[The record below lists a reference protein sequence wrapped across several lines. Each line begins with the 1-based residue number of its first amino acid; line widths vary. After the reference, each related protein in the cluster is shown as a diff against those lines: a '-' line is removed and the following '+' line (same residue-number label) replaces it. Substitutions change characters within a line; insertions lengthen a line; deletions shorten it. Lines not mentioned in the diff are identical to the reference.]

1 MRKEKDARIEAV
13 QNAAHVYAE
22 AQNRGVD
29 QELWDKF
36 GSAPLKVEGGSYVP
50 FPEKPKAIDCS
61 NMPEGATHVLEGS
74 PLSPGPVFCR
84 KDADGEWRWWSDTR
98 AMWFIVKTN
107 EDFYVR
113 LLELPVG
120 RTVDSALDVQIGGKH
135 YKSYA
140 IQPVEFIHKNKIPYI
155 EGCAIKYL
163 CRWREKGG
171 IEDLKKVKH
180 YIDLLIEM
188 ENKHE
193 K

>member
-1 MRKEKDARIEAV
+1 MKKKTMSDLDPRIEALE
-13 QNAAHVYAE
+13 NAGRVYTE

-36 GSAPLKVEGGSYVP
+36 GSAPLKVSGGSYVP
-50 FPEKPKAIDCS
+50 FPEKYTDVVS
-61 NMPEGATHVLEGS
+61 
-74 PLSPGPVFCR
+74 
-84 KDADGEWRWWSDTR
+84 DGGLDPR
-98 AMWFIVKTN
+98 N
-107 EDFYVR
+107 
-113 LLELPVG
+113 
-120 RTVDSALDVQIGGKH
+120 SALDVQIGGGH

-188 ENKHE
+188 EP
-193 K
+193 

>member
-1 MRKEKDARIEAV
+1 MKKKTMSDLDPRIEALE
-13 QNAAHVYAE
+13 NAGRVYTE

-50 FPEKPKAIDCS
+50 FPEKYTDVVS
-61 NMPEGATHVLEGS
+61 
-74 PLSPGPVFCR
+74 
-84 KDADGEWRWWSDTR
+84 DGGLDPR
-98 AMWFIVKTN
+98 N
-107 EDFYVR
+107 
-113 LLELPVG
+113 
-120 RTVDSALDVQIGGKH
+120 SALDVQIGGQH

-188 ENKHE
+188 EP
-193 K
+193 

>member
-1 MRKEKDARIEAV
+1 VKKENDSDPRVGALE
-13 QNAAHVYAE
+13 NAGRVYTE

-29 QELWDKF
+29 QEMWDRYMK
-36 GSAPLKVEGGSYVP
+36 SKYSDVVSDGGLDP
-50 FPEKPKAIDCS
+50 R
-61 NMPEGATHVLEGS
+61 N
-74 PLSPGPVFCR
+74 
-84 KDADGEWRWWSDTR
+84 
-98 AMWFIVKTN
+98 
-107 EDFYVR
+107 
-113 LLELPVG
+113 
-120 RTVDSALDVQIGGKH
+120 SALDVQIGGGH

-188 ENKHE
+188 EQQP
-193 K
+193 

>member
-1 MRKEKDARIEAV
+1 MKKENDSDPRVGALE
-13 QNAAHVYAE
+13 NAGRVYTE

-29 QELWDKF
+29 QELWDRYMK
-36 GSAPLKVEGGSYVP
+36 SKYSDIVSDGGLDP
-50 FPEKPKAIDCS
+50 R
-61 NMPEGATHVLEGS
+61 N
-74 PLSPGPVFCR
+74 
-84 KDADGEWRWWSDTR
+84 
-98 AMWFIVKTN
+98 
-107 EDFYVR
+107 
-113 LLELPVG
+113 
-120 RTVDSALDVQIGGKH
+120 SALDVQIGGGH

-188 ENKHE
+188 EQQL
-193 K
+193 

>member
-1 MRKEKDARIEAV
+1 MKKTMSDLDPRIEALE
-13 QNAAHVYAE
+13 NAGRVYTE

-50 FPEKPKAIDCS
+50 FPEKYTDVVS
-61 NMPEGATHVLEGS
+61 
-74 PLSPGPVFCR
+74 
-84 KDADGEWRWWSDTR
+84 DGGLDPR
-98 AMWFIVKTN
+98 N
-107 EDFYVR
+107 
-113 LLELPVG
+113 
-120 RTVDSALDVQIGGKH
+120 SALDVQIGGGH

-171 IEDLKKVKH
+171 IEDLKKARH
-180 YIDLLIEM
+180 YIELLIDLEG
-188 ENKHE
+188 HTQ
-193 K
+193 

>member
-1 MRKEKDARIEAV
+1 MKKKTMSDLDPRIEALE
-13 QNAAHVYAE
+13 NAGRVYTE

-36 GSAPLKVEGGSYVP
+36 GSAPLKVSGGSYVP
-50 FPEKPKAIDCS
+50 FPEKYTDVVS
-61 NMPEGATHVLEGS
+61 
-74 PLSPGPVFCR
+74 
-84 KDADGEWRWWSDTR
+84 DGGLDPR
-98 AMWFIVKTN
+98 N
-107 EDFYVR
+107 
-113 LLELPVG
+113 
-120 RTVDSALDVQIGGKH
+120 SALDVQIGGQH

-188 ENKHE
+188 EP
-193 K
+193 

>member
-1 MRKEKDARIEAV
+1 MKKTMSDLDPRIDALE
-13 QNAAHVYAE
+13 NAGRVYTE

-50 FPEKPKAIDCS
+50 FPEKYTDVVS
-61 NMPEGATHVLEGS
+61 
-74 PLSPGPVFCR
+74 
-84 KDADGEWRWWSDTR
+84 DGGLDPR
-98 AMWFIVKTN
+98 N
-107 EDFYVR
+107 
-113 LLELPVG
+113 
-120 RTVDSALDVQIGGKH
+120 SALDVQIGGGH

-188 ENKHE
+188 EQQP
-193 K
+193 

>member
-1 MRKEKDARIEAV
+1 MKKENDSDLRIEALE
-13 QNAAHVYAE
+13 NAGRVYTE

-50 FPEKPKAIDCS
+50 FPEKTEQRD
-61 NMPEGATHVLEGS
+61 
-74 PLSPGPVFCR
+74 R
-84 KDADGEWRWWSDTR
+84 DAQACMDMVNAANR
-98 AMWFIVKTN
+98 
-107 EDFYVR
+107 
-113 LLELPVG
+113 
-120 RTVDSALDVQIGGKH
+120 ALDVQIGGGH

-188 ENKHE
+188 ETKL
-193 K
+193 

>member
-1 MRKEKDARIEAV
+1 MKKENDSDPRIEALE
-13 QNAAHVYAE
+13 NAGRVYTE

-50 FPEKPKAIDCS
+50 FPEKYTDVVS
-61 NMPEGATHVLEGS
+61 
-74 PLSPGPVFCR
+74 
-84 KDADGEWRWWSDTR
+84 DGGLDPR
-98 AMWFIVKTN
+98 N
-107 EDFYVR
+107 
-113 LLELPVG
+113 
-120 RTVDSALDVQIGGKH
+120 SALDVQIGGGH

-188 ENKHE
+188 ESKL
-193 K
+193 

>member
-1 MRKEKDARIEAV
+1 M
-13 QNAAHVYAE
+13 NAGE
-22 AQNRGVD
+22 
-29 QELWDKF
+29 
-36 GSAPLKVEGGSYVP
+36 
-50 FPEKPKAIDCS
+50 IDCS
-61 NMPEGATHVLEGS
+61 NMPEGATHWCAGD
-74 PLSPGPVFCR
+74 GNPVKNYWYKYD
-84 KDADGEWRWWSDTR
+84 KDIFWLCSRDGEPWERVALTIPR
-98 AMWFIVKTN
+98 QAMLV
-107 EDFYVR
+107 
-113 LLELPVG
+113 ELP
-120 RTVDSALDVQIGGKH
+120 TNTQTSSALDVQIGGGH

>member
-1 MRKEKDARIEAV
+1 MKKENDSDPRVGALE
-13 QNAAHVYAE
+13 NAGRVYTE

-29 QELWDKF
+29 QEMWDRYMK
-36 GSAPLKVEGGSYVP
+36 SKYSDVVSDGGLDP
-50 FPEKPKAIDCS
+50 R
-61 NMPEGATHVLEGS
+61 N
-74 PLSPGPVFCR
+74 
-84 KDADGEWRWWSDTR
+84 
-98 AMWFIVKTN
+98 
-107 EDFYVR
+107 
-113 LLELPVG
+113 
-120 RTVDSALDVQIGGKH
+120 SALDVQIGGGH

-188 ENKHE
+188 EQQP
-193 K
+193 